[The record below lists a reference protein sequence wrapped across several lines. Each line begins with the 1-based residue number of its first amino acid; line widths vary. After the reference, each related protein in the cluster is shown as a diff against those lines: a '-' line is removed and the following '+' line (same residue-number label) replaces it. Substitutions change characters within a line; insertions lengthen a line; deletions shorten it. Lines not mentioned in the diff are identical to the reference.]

1 MFFFARP
8 ITKVAAL
15 LELVEKCCD
24 LLGGFYGPVPFLD
37 QPKTSS
43 AQPKTPK
50 AGLQKLSFCVWQMLW
65 FFGATLA
72 TFLHQPHLNPI
83 YPSLRSPSCRSR
95 IPHGLAFKG
104 NFSNGGHLSQ
114 ETRDEYLSVLSPR
127 ANGAPG
133 RTWKWKQQ
141 DCLTCPRNP
150 CKNKKPAIFLLTYWG
165 LKSNLQVK
173 NWLVEK

>member
-1 MFFFARP
+1 MGRCHF
-8 ITKVAAL
+8 
-15 LELVEKCCD
+15 
-24 LLGGFYGPVPFLD
+24 GPTQNIFCPAENTEVC
-37 QPKTSS
+37 
-43 AQPKTPK
+43 
-50 AGLQKLSFCVWQMLW
+50 LQKLSFWVPTLW

-72 TFLHQPHLNPI
+72 TFLHQPHLNSI

-95 IPHGLAFKG
+95 IPYGLAFKG

-114 ETRDEYLSVLSPR
+114 ETRDGRPERPWAPVLSPR

-150 CKNKKPAIFLLTYWG
+150 CKNKN
-165 LKSNLQVK
+165 NLRSFC
-173 NWLVEK
+173 